1 MLENLPLSP
10 WKTPSRDPTDWL
22 TDGATLVLV
31 AALIQMIAGAGFE
44 SLQSPP
50 TDGGLPTNRRV
61 DGDVDGGLSF
71 EKKVEE
77 YLKMKNARKRGE
89 FNDEIDLDETLY
101 QDYYQDFD
109 VEGDVDDNDNFS
121 FYDYYDFI
129 ANTEPGKLEG
139 DTSTGS
145 TGGGTEDAM
154 RFKQEQKSQR
164 RRMISRQLLKQQLLM
179 AKKRQRQFLI
189 AKKQQ
194 QMLAANRQLQQQ
206 QQQQLQKQKQVR
218 AALARRFLAL
228 SQKALLAKSRSQGRV
243 GIVRP
248 RPRVRVVN
256 GYLRPKAPL
265 LGYIRPAL
273 ANRIYDVAYPYG
285 VGGDTLL
292 DRVAV
297 DFDPWLTSAVI
308 GYFFQ
313 RFVAGPFGIPSITD
327 LLGQA
332 VGAVGR
338 RDVDGRRHSS

>member
-1 MLENLPLSP
+1 VKNEQATYLSWSVQCCPNNSFGKWQIQLSLPTSTRHGRQANSSMKVQYSERKTAKANKQPNNNIWKMASPALLPNITLPFILPPVNLSTIYQDYFEPLNLSLPLNISALNPVLENLPLNP

-22 TDGATLVLV
+22 TDGATLGLV
-31 AALIQMIAGAGFE
+31 AALIQMIAGAGFD

-89 FNDEIDLDETLY
+89 FNDEVDLDEALY

-109 VEGDVDDNDNFS
+109 VEGDVDDNDNF
-121 FYDYYDFI
+121 YDYYDFI
-129 ANTEPGKLEG
+129 ANTDPGKLEG

-154 RFKQEQKSQR
+154 RFKQEQESQR
-164 RRMISRQLLKQQLLM
+164 RRMISRQLLKEQLLM

-194 QMLAANRQLQQQ
+194 QILAANRQLQ

-218 AALARRFLAL
+218 VALARRFLAL
-228 SQKALLAKSRSQGRV
+228 SQKAMLAKSR
-243 GIVRP
+243 
-248 RPRVRVVN
+248 
-256 GYLRPKAPL
+256 
-265 LGYIRPAL
+265 
-273 ANRIYDVAYPYG
+273 
-285 VGGDTLL
+285 
-292 DRVAV
+292 
-297 DFDPWLTSAVI
+297 F
-308 GYFFQ
+308 
-313 RFVAGPFGIPSITD
+313 
-327 LLGQA
+327 
-332 VGAVGR
+332 
-338 RDVDGRRHSS
+338 